1 MHKVFNFS
9 SYAKINLHLDVGR
22 VQQDNF
28 HQIYSVFHKISL
40 CDTIEVITY
49 NIEKDISVLD
59 NLNSFITINGNFS
72 CPKTS
77 NIIFKA
83 ATRFMEETQLYF
95 KVDFNVEKR
104 IPEGAGLGGGSSNG
118 AYILSALNSMM
129 NFPLSEKEIFNITT
143 ELGSDIPFFL
153 SSSVAAIV
161 TGRGEIVTPIEIEA
175 RESQREIII
184 VFPDFKINTGEAY
197 SWIDEKLKGKDYAI
211 KEIDIEAEFK
221 KKPSQW
227 RFFNS
232 FTAPLKERYAVYEDI
247 FNIFKKNGFGYFE
260 ITGSGSAIY
269 AIFDNKEE
277 GGKAFEELSAI
288 YVNVKKELLLDS

>member
-1 MHKVFNFS
+1 MHKVFNVS

-22 VQQDNF
+22 MRKDGF

-40 CDTIEVITY
+40 CDIIEIIIS
-49 NIEKDISVLD
+49 NIEKNILIPD
-59 NLNSFITINGNFS
+59 NLDSFITINGNFS

-83 ATRFMEETQLYF
+83 ATRFMEESDLYF

-118 AYILSALNSMM
+118 AYILSALNTMM
-129 NFPLSEKEIFNITT
+129 NFPLSEKEIFNIAI
-143 ELGSDIPFFL
+143 ELGSDLPFFL
-153 SSSVAAIV
+153 SSSAAAIV

-175 RESQREIII
+175 GENQREIII

-197 SWIDEKLKGKDYAI
+197 SWIDKKLKEKDYAI
-211 KEIDIEAEFK
+211 KEIDIEAELK

-232 FTAPLKERYAVYEDI
+232 FTVHLKERYAVYENI
-247 FNIFKKNGFGYFE
+247 FNIFKKNGAGYFE
-260 ITGSGSAIY
+260 ITGSGSAVY
-269 AIFDNKEE
+269 AIFDNKKQ
-277 GGKAFEELSAI
+277 GGTAFKELSDI